1 MATGIGD
8 AGAERRRKTK
18 GGRRY
23 CCVYKCHNYVGM
35 REDISFY
42 VFPSKPYEQERR
54 RRWIQAVRRADEDG
68 QPWQPGPN
76 SRICSRHFVGNK
88 MSNIMHHPAYVPTI
102 FPSEYHRQAPSDA
115 SAPSER
121 YERWAARHRSSADF
135 SVGACQPTQLDK
147 GEYMQPENDDKGK
160 DVCSQSHSHL
170 DPDKNEKCEP
180 AVNSLNQEQ
189 SVYQV
194 APPSESVSLKLF
206 SSHIAEVQV
215 HTSLVSRA
223 MALKKHFLNHWIRQ
237 LGNHARL
244 THRPCLLELCCRRD
258 ARSCFIAL

>member
-1 MATGIGD
+1 
-8 AGAERRRKTK
+8 
-18 GGRRY
+18 
-23 CCVYKCHNYVGM
+23 M

-147 GEYMQPENDDKGK
+147 GQYMQPENDDKDK

-170 DPDKNEKCEP
+170 DPDKNASFLPLIASPVMLHDIGLLTCCLHCVTTQWNVVQSYVKCFY
-180 AVNSLNQEQ
+180 L
-189 SVYQV
+189 
-194 APPSESVSLKLF
+194 
-206 SSHIAEVQV
+206 
-215 HTSLVSRA
+215 SRA
-223 MALKKHFLNHWIRQ
+223 GKM
-237 LGNHARL
+237 
-244 THRPCLLELCCRRD
+244 
-258 ARSCFIAL
+258 